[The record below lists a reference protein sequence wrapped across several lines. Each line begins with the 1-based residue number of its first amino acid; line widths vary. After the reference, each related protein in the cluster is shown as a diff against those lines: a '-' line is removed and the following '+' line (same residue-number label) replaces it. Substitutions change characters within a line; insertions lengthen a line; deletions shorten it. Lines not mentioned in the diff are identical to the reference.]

1 MASQRV
7 ISYHRVKPTR
17 AGPVWRDRRCRIL
30 AEYKRRESGPANWYS
45 RCLPH
50 FAVLGTPKS
59 GTTSLF
65 NWLLQ
70 HPEVMQPQRKELHL
84 TLTLTLT
91 LILTLTLTR

>member
-70 HPEVMQPQRKELHL
+70 HL

-91 LILTLTLTR
+91 PNPDP

>member
-1 MASQRV
+1 MASHRV
-7 ISYHRVKPTR
+7 ISYHRVKPSR
-17 AGPVWRDRRCRIL
+17 AGREWRDRRCRIL

-65 NWLLQ
+65 N
-70 HPEVMQPQRKELHL
+70 PNPKPNPNPNPNANPNPKP
-84 TLTLTLT
+84 
-91 LILTLTLTR
+91 